1 MQYFIE
7 ISDEAKLTIK
17 EVLDYYTEISTPAP
31 ARILSRGGFVLKYSF
46 VDIKNGFF

>member
-17 EVLDYYTEISTPAP
+17 EVLDYYTEISTPLKN
-31 ARILSRGGFVLKYSF
+31 RFEVELNKLLSINLPH
-46 VDIKNGFF
+46 